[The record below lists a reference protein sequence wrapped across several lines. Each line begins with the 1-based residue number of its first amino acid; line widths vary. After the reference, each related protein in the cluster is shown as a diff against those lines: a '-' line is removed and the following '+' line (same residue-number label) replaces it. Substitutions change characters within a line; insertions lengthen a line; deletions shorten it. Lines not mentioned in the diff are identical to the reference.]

1 MPMSKTR
8 ASLCILPLLAACKVG
23 NADGEQAASGGTA
36 EPSGSVSVSVVRY
49 CEKFAE
55 AYLESNAI
63 DYTGLSVRT
72 DKKPD
77 LMNWLSNVFAPSDSR
92 FTAGYDCRFTA
103 RNDQGEVRAVSVG
116 IFLTGTLEF
125 AHYTKWKN
133 LQIIPVGH
141 VVDEPRGR
149 AGYGVF
155 KYLEE
160 P

>member
-1 MPMSKTR
+1 MPMSRTW
-8 ASLCILPLLAACKVG
+8 ASLCVLPLLAACG
-23 NADGEQAASGGTA
+23 AGSADGERTAGGGTVA
-36 EPSGSVSVSVVRY
+36 PAGNVSVVRY

-63 DYTGLSVRT
+63 GYTGLSVRT
-72 DKKPD
+72 EKKPD
-77 LMNWLSNVFAPSDSR
+77 IMNWLSNVFSPSDSR

-103 RNDQGEVRAVSVG
+103 RNVQGEARTVSVG
-116 IFLTGTLEF
+116 LFLTGTLEF
-125 AHYTKWKN
+125 AHHTKWDN
-133 LQIIPVGH
+133 LQLVPVEH
-141 VVDEPRGR
+141 VVDDTRGR

>member
-1 MPMSKTR
+1 M
-8 ASLCILPLLAACKVG
+8 
-23 NADGEQAASGGTA
+23 
-36 EPSGSVSVSVVRY
+36 
-49 CEKFAE
+49 

-72 DKKPD
+72 EKKPD
-77 LMNWLSNVFAPSDSR
+77 IMNWLSNVFQPSDSR

-103 RNDQGEVRAVSVG
+103 RNDQGQVQAVAVG
-116 IFLTGTLEF
+116 IFLTGMLEF
-125 AHYTKWKN
+125 ARYTQWKN
-133 LQIIPVGH
+133 LQIIPVEH
-141 VVDEPRGR
+141 VVDEALGR

>member
-1 MPMSKTR
+1 MSMSKPW
-8 ASLCILPLLAACKVG
+8 ASLCVLPLLAACG
-23 NADGEQAASGGTA
+23 AGSADGERAAGGTRVESA
-36 EPSGSVSVSVVRY
+36 GSVSVVRY

-55 AYLESNAI
+55 AYLAGNAI
-63 DYTGLSVRT
+63 ESTGLSVRT
-72 DKKPD
+72 EKKSD
-77 LMNWLSNVFAPSDSR
+77 IMMRLSNVFQPSDSR

-103 RNDQGEVRAVSVG
+103 RGGEGQVRTVSVG

-125 AHYTKWKN
+125 AHYTQWKN
-133 LQIIPVGH
+133 LQIIPVEH
-141 VVDEPRGR
+141 VVDETRGR

>member
-1 MPMSKTR
+1 MSKTR
-8 ASLCILPLLAACKVG
+8 TSLCVLPLLAACG
-23 NADGEQAASGGTA
+23 AGSADGERAAGGGRV
-36 EPSGSVSVSVVRY
+36 EPAGVSVVRY

-55 AYLESNAI
+55 AYLESSAI
-63 DYTGLSVRT
+63 EYTGLSVRT
-72 DKKPD
+72 EKKPD
-77 LMNWLSNVFAPSDSR
+77 IMKWLSNAFSPSDSR

-103 RNDQGEVRAVSVG
+103 RNDRGEVRTVSVG

-125 AHYTKWKN
+125 AHYTQWKN
-133 LQIIPVGH
+133 LQIIPVEH
-141 VVDEPRGR
+141 VVDEARGR

>member
-1 MPMSKTR
+1 MSMRKTC
-8 ASLCILPLLAACKVG
+8 ASLCALPLLAACGVG
-23 NADGEQAASGGTA
+23 SAGGEQ
-36 EPSGSVSVSVVRY
+36 SGSAGPVGSAGSVTVVRF

-55 AYLESNAI
+55 EYLQREAI

-72 DKKPD
+72 EKQPD
-77 LMNWLSNVFAPSDSR
+77 VMTWLSNAFQPPDSR
-92 FTAGYDCRFTA
+92 FTSGYDCRFTA
-103 RNDQGEVRAVSVG
+103 RNGRGQAQTVSVS

-125 AHYTKWKN
+125 AHHTKWER
-133 LQIIPVGH
+133 LQIIPVEH
-141 VVDEPRGR
+141 VVDDTHGR

>member
-1 MPMSKTR
+1 MSMSKTWT
-8 ASLCILPLLAACKVG
+8 SLCFLALLAACGEGDSEEERAAGGGSVES
-23 NADGEQAASGGTA
+23 ADG
-36 EPSGSVSVSVVRY
+36 VSVVRY

-63 DYTGLSVRT
+63 EYSGLSVRIERE
-72 DKKPD
+72 PD
-77 LMNWLSNVFAPSDSR
+77 IMMWLSNAFQPSDSR

-103 RNDQGEVRAVSVG
+103 RGGEGEVRTVAVG

-125 AHYTKWKN
+125 AHYTKWQN
-133 LQIIPVGH
+133 LQIIPVAH
-141 VVDEPRGR
+141 VVDEARGR

-155 KYLEE
+155 KHLEE

>member
-1 MPMSKTR
+1 M
-8 ASLCILPLLAACKVG
+8 
-23 NADGEQAASGGTA
+23 
-36 EPSGSVSVSVVRY
+36 VRY

-55 AYLESNAI
+55 AYLASNAI
-63 DYTGLSVRT
+63 EHTGVSVRT
-72 DKKPD
+72 EKKPD
-77 LMNWLSNVFAPSDSR
+77 IMMWLSNLFQPSDSR

-103 RNDQGEVRAVSVG
+103 RGGEGEGEVRTVSVG

-133 LQIIPVGH
+133 LQIIPVEH
-141 VVDEPRGR
+141 VVDAARSR

-155 KYLEE
+155 KYLKE

>member
-1 MPMSKTR
+1 MSMRKTC
-8 ASLCILPLLAACKVG
+8 AGLCVLVLLAGCGVG
-23 NADGEQAASGGTA
+23 NADGDQAQGGSPVESGG
-36 EPSGSVSVSVVRY
+36 SVTVVRY

-55 AYLESNAI
+55 RYLEKEAI
-63 DYTGLSVRT
+63 DHTGLSVRT
-72 DKKPD
+72 EKQSDV
-77 LMNWLSNVFAPSDSR
+77 MTRLSNVFQPPDSR

-103 RNDQGEVRAVSVG
+103 RNVQGQVETVSVA

-125 AHYTKWKN
+125 ANYTKWN
-133 LQIIPVGH
+133 DLQIIPVEH
-141 VVDEPRGR
+141 VVDETHGR

>member
-1 MPMSKTR
+1 MSMSKPR
-8 ASLCILPLLAACKVG
+8 ASLCVLPFLAACG
-23 NADGEQAASGGTA
+23 AGSADGERAAGGTPVA
-36 EPSGSVSVSVVRY
+36 SAGSVSVVRY

-63 DYTGLSVRT
+63 EYTGLSVRT
-72 DKKPD
+72 GKKPD
-77 LMNWLSNVFAPSDSR
+77 LMKWFSNLFSPSDSR

-103 RNDQGEVRAVSVG
+103 RDDQGEVRTVSVG

-125 AHYTKWKN
+125 ARYTQWKS
-133 LQIIPVGH
+133 LQIIPVEH
-141 VVDEPRGR
+141 VVDDTRGR